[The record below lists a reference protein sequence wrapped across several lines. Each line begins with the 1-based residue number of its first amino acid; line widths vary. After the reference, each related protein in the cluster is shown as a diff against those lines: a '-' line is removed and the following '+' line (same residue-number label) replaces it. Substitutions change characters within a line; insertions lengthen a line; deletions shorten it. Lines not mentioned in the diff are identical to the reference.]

1 MTTTAREI
9 DPAIMKEAKRLW
21 TDVVYAKPPV
31 TWWMYNCAEFKPF
44 YEYLDANNL
53 TCAEVGVTEADI
65 KKIVVYRHMLAA
77 EEAWRLCFK
86 NDSGWS
92 VAGRLAQMDKN
103 LAAAGGKTRLDLG
116 LLDDSATW
124 PMQHP
129 DLDAALM
136 NLGRIKWIPRKW
148 DPQQQK
154 FVCYEFAA
162 DGTMKI
168 RGS

>member
-21 TDVVYAKPPV
+21 TDVVYAKPPA

-77 EEAWRLCFK
+77 EEAWRLTFK
-86 NDSGWS
+86 NDSGTS
-92 VAGRLAQMDKN
+92 VEARLTQMQRN
-103 LAAAGGKTRLDLG
+103 LMAAGKTREDLG
-116 LLDDSATW
+116 LLDDYVEW
-124 PMQHP
+124 PTQHP
-129 DLDAALM
+129 DLSIALM
-136 NLGRIKWIPRKW
+136 NLGRLKWIPRAW
-148 DPQQQK
+148 DHVQQK
-154 FVCYEFAA
+154 FICYEFAP
-162 DGTMKI
+162 DGTLKV